1 MVRLKGPKSL
11 SRSKSFS
18 LFQFHMVRLKG
29 PKSLSRSKS
38 FSLFQFHMV
47 RLKDSTKTLRK
58 EQLIK
63 FQFHMVRL
71 KVHQLHDVRLHEL
84 ISIPHGTIKSIFG
97 FGAELH
103 YLRFQFHMVRLK
115 VFMRPIRVF
124 PRAYFNST
132 WYD

>member
-1 MVRLKGPKSL
+1 
-11 SRSKSFS
+11 
-18 LFQFHMVRLKG
+18 
-29 PKSLSRSKS
+29 
-38 FSLFQFHMV
+38 MV

-84 ISIPHGTIKSIFG
+84 ISIPHGTIKSGVVIT
-97 FGAELH
+97 ALYEVAK
-103 YLRFQFHMVRLK
+103 FQFHMVRLK
-115 VFMRPIRVF
+115 VPQREWGEADDQISIPHGTIKRFDGLHRLFDF
-124 PRAYFNST
+124 PHFNST